1 MKKNQHDPNA
11 YGIIGLGRFGTA
23 LALELAK
30 AKKRVVVLDIDE
42 GKLGSVKDFITN
54 AHIVTS
60 ISRDVLEES
69 GISHCGTVIVC
80 IGKDI
85 ESNILAT
92 MHVIECEI
100 PRVIS
105 KAMND
110 DHQRVLEKIGAEV
123 ILPEVDS
130 GVRLAKSLLTLR
142 TLDFLELDDDISIT
156 EISLSEKFDKKTIGE
171 INFRAK
177 YRLNIIALTRDEKT
191 RVQIGSETELLKL
204 DEIVVIGKN
213 DDISSFIKENSN
225 L

>member
-1 MKKNQHDPNA
+1 MKKNQHDINA
-11 YGIIGLGRFGTA
+11 FGIIGLGRFGTA

-42 GKLGSVKDFITN
+42 GKLGQVKDYITN
-54 AHIVTS
+54 AHIVST
-60 ISRDVLEES
+60 INKEILEES

-92 MHVIECEI
+92 LHVIECEV

-123 ILPEVDS
+123 ILPETDS
-130 GVRLAKSLLTLR
+130 GIKLAKSLLTVR
-142 TLDFLELDDDISIT
+142 SLDFLELDDDISIT
-156 EISLSEKFDKKTIGE
+156 EVPLSAKFDGKTIGE
-171 INFRAK
+171 VNFRAK
-177 YRLNIIALTRDEKT
+177 FHLNIIALTRDEKT
-191 RVQIGSETELLKL
+191 LVEIGAETELKDL

-213 DDISSFIKENSN
+213 DDISKFITVNSN
-225 L
+225 F